1 MWLECWHGSEN
12 KSQLNNKKKLVPPK
26 KMAMGPDKYARGND
40 ADSTK

>member
-1 MWLECWHGSEN
+1 MAQKTKVNLTT
-12 KSQLNNKKKLVPPK
+12 KKKLVPPK